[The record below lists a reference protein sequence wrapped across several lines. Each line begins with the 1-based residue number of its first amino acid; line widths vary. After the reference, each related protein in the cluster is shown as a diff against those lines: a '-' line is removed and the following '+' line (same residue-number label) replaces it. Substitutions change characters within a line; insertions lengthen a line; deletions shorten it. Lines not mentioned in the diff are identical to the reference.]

1 MNSGAADGDEKAVLN
16 VEVCLRAESQA
27 DLGLVK
33 AAALAFLTSLSSIRY
48 TEAPLAPPPGQHPLL
63 EAHVQSM
70 HVVDLSERVAPG
82 KLLLQWDVAWNVS
95 IWEGGANLRAW
106 NCTPRNATPGDC
118 VPLPSSLPRA
128 SGLASIYHLCA
139 CLPSLLAWSC
149 LRTLP
154 RRC

>member
-1 MNSGAADGDEKAVLN
+1 MNGGAADGEDKAELN

-48 TEAPLAPPPGQHPLL
+48 TEAPLAPRPGQHPLL

-70 HVVDLSERVAPG
+70 HVVDLSERVPPG

-95 IWEGGANLRAW
+95 TAGGW
-106 NCTPRNATPGDC
+106 C
-118 VPLPSSLPRA
+118 
-128 SGLASIYHLCA
+128 
-139 CLPSLLAWSC
+139 
-149 LRTLP
+149 
-154 RRC
+154 